1 MIGIA
6 TGSIRTEGHAVATP
20 LQRDTIQ
27 KRALWRLGS
36 DCDRAPDLPPPSM
49 CVSAAAAR
57 SRLHC
62 PPFTGRCREGRC
74 QPEGNHCSKLHTLQD
89 LISDVRRLVVQHD
102 IQQGEVDLHD
112 AVVM

>member
-1 MIGIA
+1 MTGIA

-36 DCDRAPDLPPPSM
+36 DCDRLPTCRPPSM

-74 QPEGNHCSKLHTLQD
+74 QPEGITFLA
-89 LISDVRRLVVQHD
+89 SDRHRLWPARQRRPS
-102 IQQGEVDLHD
+102 
-112 AVVM
+112 

>member
-36 DCDRAPDLPPPSM
+36 DCDRAPDLPPIGIDYGRP
-49 CVSAAAAR
+49 VSAGPHEPLR
-57 SRLHC
+57 
-62 PPFTGRCREGRC
+62 G
-74 QPEGNHCSKLHTLQD
+74 
-89 LISDVRRLVVQHD
+89 
-102 IQQGEVDLHD
+102 
-112 AVVM
+112 

>member
-1 MIGIA
+1 MTGIA

-49 CVSAAAAR
+49 AR
-57 SRLHC
+57 QRRVHGYTA

-74 QPEGNHCSKLHTLQD
+74 QPEGITFLA
-89 LISDVRRLVVQHD
+89 SDRHRLWPARQRRPS
-102 IQQGEVDLHD
+102 
-112 AVVM
+112 